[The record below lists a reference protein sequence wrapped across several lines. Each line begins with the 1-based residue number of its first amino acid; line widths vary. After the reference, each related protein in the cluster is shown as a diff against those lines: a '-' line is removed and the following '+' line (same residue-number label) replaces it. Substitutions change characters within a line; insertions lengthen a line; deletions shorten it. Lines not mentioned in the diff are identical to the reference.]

1 MALQDAVSE
10 EVSALTNDVNIL
22 YHTHSFACFP
32 LVEGFSASHQEQV
45 VPLHPMDHA
54 AQRT

>member
-1 MALQDAVSE
+1 MELQDAVSD
-10 EVSALTNDVNIL
+10 EVSALTNHVNIL

-54 AQRT
+54 AQIT